1 MAFTFNMPSKAELA
15 EKMAARTT
23 ASGGNNQQGPR
34 EASPFWPYKKN
45 MKADTTALLRFLPD
59 SDRDNPNLFYAH
71 RKTIRLRF
79 EGATGG
85 DGATTAEVSVTV
97 PSMEMWADTGEKCPI
112 AQYMRAQKWWDSTPE
127 KKEMALK
134 YYRRHEYVT
143 AGFVVQ
149 SPFEESP
156 APENPIRKFI
166 LPKKGVG
173 LLIEASVSDTEMED
187 LVIHETGGREF
198 KLKRTKNGDWPDY
211 TQSSWSMRARAL
223 TDDEIAAIE
232 KFGLVDLRKTAWERK
247 PDNDEKDAILAMF
260 HDSLNGNPFDI
271 ASFGKWYRHYEDRR
285 NNDTPES
292 DAGAAVAARANTLV
306 QGARVET
313 PASTPA
319 PVASAPAAAPAAAP
333 AEASTDA
340 APGAAKV
347 SAADILARIKA
358 RQAS

>member
-1 MAFTFNMPSKAELA
+1 MTFTFNMPSKAELA

-23 ASGGNNQQGPR
+23 ASGNTQQGPR
-34 EASPFWPYKKN
+34 EPSPFWPYKKN
-45 MKADTTALLRFLPD
+45 MKIDQVALLRFLPD
-59 SDRDNPNLFYAH
+59 ADRDNPDFFYAH

-85 DGATTAEVSVTV
+85 DGATTSEVSVTV
-97 PSMEMWADTGEKCPI
+97 PSMEMWASEGEKCPI

-149 SPFEESP
+149 SPFEESSL
-156 APENPIRKFI
+156 PENPIRKFI

-173 LLIEASVSDTEMED
+173 ELIEGSVTDTEIED
-187 LVIHETGGREF
+187 LVVHETGGREF
-198 KLKRTKNGDWPDY
+198 KLRRTKNGDWPSY
-211 TQSSWSMRARAL
+211 TTSSWSMKPRAL
-223 TDDEIAAIE
+223 TDIEIAAIE
-232 KFGLVDLRKTAWERK
+232 KYGLVDLRKTAWERK

-260 HDSLNGNPFDI
+260 HASLNGDPFDI
-271 ASFGKWYRHYEDRR
+271 ASFGKYYRHYEDRR
-285 NNDTPES
+285 GGEGEGDS
-292 DAGAAVAARANTLV
+292 GAAVAARATTLV
-306 QGARVET
+306 QGSRVDAPAT
-313 PASTPA
+313 PAAT
-319 PVASAPAAAPAAAP
+319 APAQAAPAAAP
-333 AEASTDA
+333 APVEASSDA
-340 APGAAKV
+340 APATKV